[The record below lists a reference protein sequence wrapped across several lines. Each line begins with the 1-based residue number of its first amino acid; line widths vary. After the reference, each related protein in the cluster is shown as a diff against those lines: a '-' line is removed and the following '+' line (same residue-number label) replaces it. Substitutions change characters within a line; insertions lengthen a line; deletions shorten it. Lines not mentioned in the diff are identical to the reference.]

1 MLESMEQLI
10 RDLELLPRGRTVLC
24 AVSGGAD
31 SICLLH
37 ALYHLR
43 SRLGFSLAAAH
54 YDHQLRGDAS
64 RRDAAFVAQF
74 VELCCG
80 AERLGDG
87 TLLPAV
93 PLFTGSG
100 DVKGEAERRGTGLE
114 ETARDMRYA
123 FLRQAAREAGAHVI
137 ATAHTAD
144 DNVETILFHL
154 ARGSGL
160 RGLTGIQPVRGDLIR
175 PLLTTT
181 RREVEA
187 YLNYYGLPHMEDHTN
202 SDDAYTRNRIRH
214 QVVPVLE
221 SVCPGFAARMADTAA
236 LLRADEDCLSAQAQ
250 GLADQAVPRDGGL
263 SIPAALIGE
272 APDPLAARAVRQL
285 IGRLNGGDQD
295 CGQAHLEAVVRL
307 CRGSDPSARA
317 DLPYGLTA
325 RREYETLVLTRKK
338 AALPLEEASL
348 PLPGEITAGGWLITA
363 AAQIY
368 DGQPQRPC
376 DFWLDRDKAPA
387 LTLRPRRTGDRLK
400 LRGRPGKTIKK
411 WYIEEKIPAHL
422 RDRLPILVC
431 GDRVAGAAGLGPAE
445 AFLPPPGAG
454 AWHITVQPL
463 EDDPL

>member
-123 FLRQAAREAGAHVI
+123 FLRQAAREAGADVI

-175 PLLTTT
+175 PLLTTS
-181 RREVEA
+181 RGEIEA
-187 YLNYYGLPHMEDHTN
+187 YLTY
-202 SDDAYTRNRIRH
+202 
-214 QVVPVLE
+214 
-221 SVCPGFAARMADTAA
+221 
-236 LLRADEDCLSAQAQ
+236 
-250 GLADQAVPRDGGL
+250 
-263 SIPAALIGE
+263 
-272 APDPLAARAVRQL
+272 
-285 IGRLNGGDQD
+285 
-295 CGQAHLEAVVRL
+295 
-307 CRGSDPSARA
+307 
-317 DLPYGLTA
+317 
-325 RREYETLVLTRKK
+325 
-338 AALPLEEASL
+338 
-348 PLPGEITAGGWLITA
+348 
-363 AAQIY
+363 
-368 DGQPQRPC
+368 
-376 DFWLDRDKAPA
+376 
-387 LTLRPRRTGDRLK
+387 
-400 LRGRPGKTIKK
+400 
-411 WYIEEKIPAHL
+411 
-422 RDRLPILVC
+422 
-431 GDRVAGAAGLGPAE
+431 
-445 AFLPPPGAG
+445 
-454 AWHITVQPL
+454 
-463 EDDPL
+463 